1 MKAKIAFWIVVG
13 LVASFGHA
21 EEKPVPQTAG
31 IQKAVEAVFPALVRI
46 HVVTL
51 EGEDGAMR
59 KIRASGSGVIITDQ
73 GHVLTNHHVA
83 GRATRVVCRTSE
95 REEIDAEVVGTD
107 VLTDLCVLKLDLASR
122 AQPGKKLPVAKFG
135 DSDQLKVGDTVLA
148 MGSPRGLAQ
157 SVTSGIVA
165 NVNMILPNSTLTIDG
180 ENVGVLVRWIGHDAI
195 IQPGNSGGPLV
206 NLAGEIIGV
215 NEIGTGP
222 LGGAIPSNLAQSV
235 IPELIQNGT
244 KAWSSIGLTFQP
256 LLKTSRHEKGILVA
270 DVLRGTAA
278 DTAGIKAGDT
288 LTTFDGQDF
297 PLCTSEEDVPVA
309 NRLILAT
316 PVGKKVKIEGLR
328 DDKATTWELATEP
341 REPAWHREREL
352 KAWGITARDLTRA
365 LALDRGL
372 KNPRGV
378 YVDGVRQ
385 SGPAA
390 ACKPALAPGDVI
402 LKLKDREITKLDE
415 FEKTTRELTQDGAAP
430 ATVLVTFQRGT
441 QQMLTVAKIGPDDED
456 ENAAL
461 AAKAWFGATSQ
472 VLTSD
477 LAEALGLEGK
487 KGVRITT
494 IVPGSSAETA
504 GVKPG
509 DVLVKLDGQVI
520 AAQNIG
526 DETVFGDLIRQY
538 KPGTEIELDA
548 FRDGEPMKFNVKL
561 LQQPKQA
568 SELPKHADT
577 QFEFTA
583 TEISVSDRHESRL
596 PEDLQGLRITT
607 VESAGW
613 AALAGL
619 RERDVLLAIDGQPAD
634 SIDALKTILAK
645 LKQTKPRRVTFFV
658 RRGIRTF
665 FIELEP
671 KW

>member
-1 MKAKIAFWIVVG
+1 MKAKFALFALAG
-13 LVASFGHA
+13 LTALSGQAQEKAS
-21 EEKPVPQTAG
+21 PPPG
-31 IQKAVEAVFPALVRI
+31 IEKAVEAVFPALVRI

-51 EGEDGAMR
+51 EGEEGVMR
-59 KIRASGSGVIITDQ
+59 KLRASGSGAIISEE

-83 GRATRVVCRTSE
+83 GRATRVVCRTAD
-95 REEIDAEVVGTD
+95 REEIDAEVIGTD

-122 AQPGKKLPVAKFG
+122 SQPSKKLPIAKFG
-135 DSDQLKVGDTVLA
+135 NSDQLKVGDTVLA

-180 ENVGVLVRWIGHDAI
+180 ENVGQLVRWIGHDAI

-256 LLKTSRHEKGILVA
+256 LLKTSHHEKGILVA
-270 DVLRGTAA
+270 DVLPGTAA
-278 DTAGIKAGDT
+278 EKAGVKAGDI
-288 LTTFDGQDF
+288 LTSLDGQDF

-309 NRLILAT
+309 NRIILAT

-328 DDKATTWELATEP
+328 DDKAIAFELVTEP
-341 REPAWHREREL
+341 REPARHREREL
-352 KAWGITARDLTRA
+352 KAWGITARDLTLA
-365 LALDRGL
+365 LAVDRGL
-372 KNPRGV
+372 KNARGV
-378 YVDGVRQ
+378 YVDGVRP

-390 ACKPALAPGDVI
+390 ACKPALVPGDVI
-402 LKLKDREITKLDE
+402 LKLKDREITKLNE
-415 FEKTTRELTQDGAAP
+415 LEKISSELTQDGEAP
-430 ATVLVTFQRGT
+430 ASVLVTFQRGS
-441 QQMLTVAKIGPDDED
+441 QQMLTVARIGPDEED

-477 LAEALGLEGK
+477 LAEAIGLDGK

-494 IVPGSSAETA
+494 VVPGSAADAA

-509 DVLVKLDGQVI
+509 DVIVKLDGQVI

-538 KPGTEIELDA
+538 KPGAEVELDA
-548 FRDGEPMKFNVKL
+548 FRDGGPMKFNVKL

-568 SELPKHADT
+568 SELPKHTDT

-583 TEISVSDRHESRL
+583 TELSVSDRHESRL
-596 PEDLQGLRITT
+596 PTDLPGVRITT

-613 AALAGL
+613 AALGGL
-619 RERDVLLAIDGQPAD
+619 RERDVLLSIDGKPTG
-634 SIDALKTILAK
+634 SIDELKSVLAALKQA
-645 LKQTKPRRVTFFV
+645 KPRRVALFV
-658 RRGIRTF
+658 RRGMRTTF
-665 FIELEP
+665 VELEP